1 MDIKITDQ
9 ISVVSPFFAQ
19 MAVIQEN
26 TSYRQRVDE
35 QVITKV
41 LPTTKKIVILS
52 QRPEPGGDV
61 PRGTVVNLTL
71 AVKDDLP
78 MASLGVL
85 DVVAAK
91 WQNPAQVE
99 SAVVNAGTSAAA
111 LQKILAEKPDYT
123 LLSDPE
129 RAVFDGFAAQQG
141 LAGADKTRVYSDVQF
156 AYTL

>member
-1 MDIKITDQ
+1 M
-9 ISVVSPFFAQ
+9 AQ
-19 MAVIQEN
+19 MAAIQEN
-26 TSYRQRVDE
+26 TSYKQRVDE
-35 QVITKV
+35 RVITAV
-41 LPTTKKIVILS
+41 LPKTKKIVILS

-85 DVVAAK
+85 EAVSAK

-99 SAVVNAGTSAAA
+99 AAVVNAGTSAAA
-111 LQKILAEKPDYT
+111 LQTILADKPDYT
-123 LLSDPE
+123 LLSDSE

-141 LAGADKTRVYSDVQF
+141 LGGAEKARVYSDVQF